1 MKCVINFLSQKFQII
16 QIIIIIQIIQQKLK
30 FMLLVTHVEF
40 WHCYKNSWAR
50 KRIFCYMSLELYAV
64 TSNRN
69 F

>member
-40 WHCYKNSWAR
+40 
-50 KRIFCYMSLELYAV
+50 
-64 TSNRN
+64 
-69 F
+69 